1 MLVFNTRWP
10 GVFCKPLSSSFWNK
24 ESWVDVR
31 KEAEARFFLE
41 EAEKNEDDFFLGG
54 GKKSEDYLEDRFDP
68 YHYDEFGYPDTGE
81 PHFMSQDYEDEFE
94 DDHFSAQLSRFS
106 LTDFF
111 ENLLNLSRS

>member
-1 MLVFNTRWP
+1 M
-10 GVFCKPLSSSFWNK
+10 
-24 ESWVDVR
+24 DVR

-54 GKKSEDYLEDRFDP
+54 GKKGEDYFEDRFDP

-111 ENLLNLSRS
+111 ESLLNLSRS